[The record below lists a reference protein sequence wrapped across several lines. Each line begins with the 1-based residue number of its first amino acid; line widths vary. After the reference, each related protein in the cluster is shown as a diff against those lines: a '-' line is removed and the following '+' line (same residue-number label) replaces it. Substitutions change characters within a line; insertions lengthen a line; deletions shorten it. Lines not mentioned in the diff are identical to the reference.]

1 MVTASALRRKSP
13 VAFGRR
19 VTDVAPLPV
28 SSLADDL
35 RLFATFFVGGFTFMA
50 VYLA

>member
-1 MVTASALRRKSP
+1 MVTASAFRNRTRP
-13 VAFGRR
+13 TFGRR
-19 VTDVAPLPV
+19 VTDAVPLQA

-35 RLFATFFVGGFTFMA
+35 RLFATFFIGGFTFMG

>member
-13 VAFGRR
+13 VSFGRR
-19 VTDVAPLPV
+19 VADVAPAT

-35 RLFATFFVGGFTFMA
+35 RLFATFFIGGFTFMG

>member
-1 MVTASALRRKSP
+1 MVTAASLRRKSP
-13 VAFGRR
+13 ASFGRR
-19 VTDVAPLPV
+19 VTDVAPLHA

-35 RLFATFFVGGFTFMA
+35 RLFATFFIGGFTFMG